1 METSVV
7 NTIENSFFQE
17 VKKKY
22 LFFLQIITSALVL
35 IISIITIADVFTGN
49 VKNFDKILPR
59 ICGTEI
65 SNVKSIYGYFNG
77 TSFGD
82 GALISRFDVEATDE
96 ALISKIDEELGFSNI
111 PTPSEDFSTYWLNAN
126 RYYSQDGRYYTYWT
140 YEVVDSDWNTKY
152 YDVSSRVY
160 GIEVFD
166 KINWGADAH

>member
-35 IISIITIADVFTGN
+35 IISVITIADAFTGN

-65 SNVKSIYGYFNG
+65 SEVNSIGYSYGRTDF
-77 TSFGD
+77 SVD
-82 GALISRFDVEATDE
+82 ATDE

-111 PTPSEDFSTYWLNAN
+111 PSPSEDFSRYEDDCH

-140 YEVVDSDWNTKY
+140 YELVDSDWNTKY

-160 GIEVFD
+160 RIEVFD
-166 KINWGADAH
+166 KINWGANAH